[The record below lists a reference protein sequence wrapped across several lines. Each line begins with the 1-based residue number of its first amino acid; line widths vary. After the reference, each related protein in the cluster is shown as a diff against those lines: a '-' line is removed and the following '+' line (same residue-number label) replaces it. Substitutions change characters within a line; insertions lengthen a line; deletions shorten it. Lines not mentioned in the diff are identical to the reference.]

1 MRIWDR
7 KKAFIY
13 FIINR
18 VKNNKNF
25 FLNSLSVIFWMLKSR
40 ARKFKTRLCEFHC
53 VCKIK
58 QCEGK
63 FENLFLERRFNSSAQ
78 RASFRTSLS
87 LMLSLYNTI
96 NLYIK
101 WLLQLLSTFINGI
114 IFVVLTL
121 YYILALLP

>member
-1 MRIWDR
+1 M
-7 KKAFIY
+7 FG
-13 FIINR
+13 
-18 VKNNKNF
+18 
-25 FLNSLSVIFWMLKSR
+25 
-40 ARKFKTRLCEFHC
+40 
-53 VCKIK
+53 
-58 QCEGK
+58 GK

-114 IFVVLTL
+114 IFVVVTL
-121 YYILALLP
+121 LHTCTAAILYIVLFLHTYTYYTIHGIQKWDAGLLLPRNNTFATGGQRGGVYVSLLIISVQVLSST